1 MLGYRGRKAG
11 HLNQAEE
18 VGKSLRASWPPI
30 QKLWDMTSLGCYIA
44 IVLLKP
50 IAATI
55 SFVRIHV
62 VSRDH
67 FSIQSHGSALKAQL
81 SFHRW
86 KTVSGTSKLIFPN
99 FSLTH
104 ANLSY
109 FVFIIYF
116 LLMSHLI
123 ISLGEQNSPA
133 VEDLHNAERTN
144 DVIFFFLRDPH
155 FRCR

>member
-1 MLGYRGRKAG
+1 MASHTETLGHDQSGLLHRNSIA
-11 HLNQAEE
+11 QAHC
-18 VGKSLRASWPPI
+18 RH
-30 QKLWDMTSLGCYIA
+30 Y
-44 IVLLKP
+44 
-50 IAATI
+50 